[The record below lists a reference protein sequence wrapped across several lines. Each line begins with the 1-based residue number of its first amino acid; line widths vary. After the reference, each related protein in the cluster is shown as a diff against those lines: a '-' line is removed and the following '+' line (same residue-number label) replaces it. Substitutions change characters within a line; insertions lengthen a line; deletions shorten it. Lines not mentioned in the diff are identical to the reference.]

1 MLRNLHH
8 RLRRLILQVVDAFYP
23 PFKKV
28 FPLQT
33 FRYAA
38 CGGAN
43 TLLDIFLFFC
53 SFHFLLHEQP
63 VHFPSFTMGA
73 HIAAFLISFCF
84 TFPIGFY
91 LSRYVVFQQTEVAK
105 RIQLGRYFAVVFI
118 CILLNYVFLKLF
130 VDQWGWYPT
139 PSKILTTC
147 FVVTFS
153 YLSQK
158 HYTFKA
164 PASRL

>member
-1 MLRNLHH
+1 MMKLHAFI
-8 RLRRLILQVVDAFYP
+8 RGLILRVVDAFYP
-23 PFKKV
+23 PFRKI

-43 TLLDIFLFFC
+43 TLLDIFLFYC
-53 SFHFLLHEQP
+53 TFHYLFHEQP
-63 VHFPSFTMGA
+63 VQLPPFSIKA
-73 HIAAFLISFCF
+73 HYAAFLVSFCF

-91 LSRYVVFQQTEVAK
+91 LSRYVVFQQTVVAK

-118 CILLNYVFLKLF
+118 CLLLNYVFLKVF
-130 VDQWGWYPT
+130 VDHWGWYPT
-139 PSKILTTC
+139 PSKIMTTF
-147 FVVTFS
+147 FVVIFS

-158 HYTFKA
+158 HYTFRP
-164 PASRL
+164 PATPK

>member
-1 MLRNLHH
+1 MRKLHAFI
-8 RLRRLILQVVDAFYP
+8 RGLILKVVDAFYP
-23 PFKKV
+23 PFRKI

-53 SFHFLLHEQP
+53 AFHFLFKEQP
-63 VHFPSFTMGA
+63 VHIPPITIGA
-73 HIAAFLISFCF
+73 HIAAFLVSFCF

-105 RIQLGRYFAVVFI
+105 TTQLGRYFTVVFI

-130 VDQWGWYPT
+130 VDYWGWYPT
-139 PSKILTTC
+139 PSKILTTL

-158 HYTFKA
+158 HYTFRP
-164 PASRL
+164 PANNV